1 MSGMPRILP
10 AGEPLSAA
18 LTESMNKLLP
28 PGAPSPQI
36 FLTVARNE
44 GLFNYLVQ
52 TGLLGPTGLLDRKV
66 LAPALREMIILRT
79 CVSANNL
86 YEFNLHV
93 QTISERMG
101 LSRAK
106 IDDLKSA
113 APNTVLWNAAEQ
125 ALWPLIDQLVKSLS
139 LSDGAYAAARSHY
152 DESTLIEIVQLIGLY
167 TGVAMQVALSR
178 PAMDQYRR
186 DAVPNGA

>member
-1 MSGMPRILP
+1 MSDMPRIFP
-10 AGEPLSAA
+10 AGEPLSAT
-18 LTESMNKLLP
+18 LTESMNKLLR
-28 PGAPSPQI
+28 PGTPAPQI

-52 TGLLGPTGLLDRKV
+52 TGLLGPTGLMDRKV
-66 LAPALREMIILRT
+66 LAPPLREMIILRT
-79 CVSANNL
+79 CVSANNV

-101 LSRAK
+101 LSRAQ

-113 APNTVLWNAAEQ
+113 VPSTALWSPAEQ

-139 LSDGAYAAARSHY
+139 LSDGAFAAARSHY
-152 DESTLIEIVQLIGLY
+152 DEATLIEIVQLIGLY

-178 PAMDQYRR
+178 PAMDKYR
-186 DAVPNGA
+186 PGAREQL

>member
-10 AGEPLSAA
+10 ASEPLNAA

-28 PGAPSPQI
+28 PGTPAPQI
-36 FLTVARNE
+36 FLIVARNE

-52 TGLLGPTGLLDRKV
+52 TGLLGPTGLMDRKM
-66 LAPALREMIILRT
+66 LAPSLREMIILRT
-79 CVSANNL
+79 CVSANNV

-101 LSRAK
+101 LARAQ
-106 IDDLKSA
+106 IADLKSPVPSA
-113 APNTVLWNAAEQ
+113 ALWNARER
-125 ALWPLIDQLVKSLS
+125 ALWPLVDQLVKSLS
-139 LSDGAYAAARSHY
+139 LTDAAYAAARSHY
-152 DESTLIEIVQLIGLY
+152 DEPALIEIVQLIGLY

-178 PAMDQYRR
+178 PAMDRYRPG
-186 DAVPNGA
+186 AVEQL

>member
-1 MSGMPRILP
+1 MSDMPRILP
-10 AGEPLSAA
+10 TGEPLNAA
-18 LTESMNKLLP
+18 LTESMKKLLP
-28 PGAPSPQI
+28 PGAPAPQI

-79 CVSANNL
+79 CVSANNA

-101 LSRAK
+101 LSRAQ
-106 IDDLKSA
+106 IDDLKNPV
-113 APNTVLWNAAEQ
+113 PNTALWSFAQQ

-139 LSDGAYAAARSHY
+139 LNDAAFAAARSHY

-178 PAMDQYRR
+178 PAMDKYR
-186 DAVPNGA
+186 PGAPEQL